1 MRPFARLSVFA
12 VLVLVIASIAAPAF
26 GAPSAWR
33 FVDVTLQY
41 ENRSLLLVGGE
52 LPEEILL
59 PYEAELAVPAGSM
72 LLWIG
77 EVLGGPLADDPE
89 LVYEKRTEGGL
100 DIYRFTLTQ
109 SRVAQVEVALSGVNS
124 FDGVTYTSSLA
135 WTAWQDLPEVRIAHR
150 IPRGAQITQTAEGA
164 SMLAGDEQ
172 FSYYAKTASNV
183 KAGDAIDLS
192 FAYQAGAPGAGSAA
206 ANSNTIAYVIVA
218 GAAVILIGLLI
229 FALRRRPAAA
239 SEDPAEDSESEEP
252 MAKQAAPVAAK
263 KKKSA
268 PEPQPAPSG
277 GLNPKAV
284 LIGVGALVAVAIMVA
299 VGSGMGAKPSGGL
312 FTKDFGAVSA
322 CQTTELALTPA
333 AGVDLEAEG
342 AAIIDAFVGQRGIG
356 IVSLDAATGRMSVEF
371 CTSDQTLET
380 LAQIVSSTGLVNASL
395 GTPPSV
401 PATTTVQ

>member
-1 MRPFARLSVFA
+1 MRRIVRLSVFA
-12 VLVLVIASIAAPAF
+12 VLVLLIASIAAPAF
-26 GAPSAWR
+26 AAPSAWK

-41 ENRSLLLVGGE
+41 DNRSLLLVGGE

-89 LVYEKRTEGGL
+89 LKYEKRTEGGF

-135 WTAWQDLPEVRIAHR
+135 WTAWQDLPEVRVAHR

-192 FAYQAGAPGAGSAA
+192 FAYQAGAPGVGSAT

-218 GAAVILIGLLI
+218 GAAVVLIGLLI
-229 FALRRRPAAA
+229 FALRRRPAF
-239 SEDPAEDSESEEP
+239 EDLTEDSESEEP

-263 KKKSA
+263 KKSA
-268 PEPQPAPSG
+268 PEPQPAPST
-277 GLNPKAV
+277 GLKPKTV
-284 LIGVGALVAVAIMVA
+284 LIGVGALVAVAIVVA
-299 VGSGMGAKPSGGL
+299 VSAGMGAKPSGGL
-312 FTKDFGAVSA
+312 LTKDFGAVSA
-322 CQTTELALTPA
+322 CQTTELALTPV

-342 AAIIDAFVGQRGIG
+342 AAIVDAFVGQRGIG

-380 LAQIVSSTGLVNASL
+380 LAQIVSSTGLVNASPAA
-395 GTPPSV
+395 PPSV

>member
-1 MRPFARLSVFA
+1 MRRIVRLSVFA
-12 VLVLVIASIAAPAF
+12 VLVLLIASIAAPAF
-26 GAPSAWR
+26 AAPSAWK

-41 ENRSLLLVGGE
+41 DNRSLLLVGGE

-77 EVLGGPLADDPE
+77 EGLGGPLADDPE
-89 LVYEKRTEGGL
+89 LKYEKRTEGGF

-183 KAGDAIDLS
+183 KAGDAVDLS
-192 FAYQAGAPGAGSAA
+192 FAYQTGAPGAGSAA

-218 GAAVILIGLLI
+218 GAAVVLIGLLI
-229 FALRRRPAAA
+229 FALRRRSVAA
-239 SEDPAEDSESEEP
+239 SEDLAEDSESEEP
-252 MAKQAAPVAAK
+252 IVEDVAPVAAK
-263 KKKSA
+263 KKSV
-268 PEPQPAPSG
+268 PEPQPAPAG
-277 GLNPKAV
+277 GLKPKTV
-284 LIGVGALVAVAIMVA
+284 LIGVGALVAVGIMVA
-299 VGSGMGAKPSGGL
+299 VGSGMAAKPSGGL

-333 AGVDLEAEG
+333 AGVNLEAEG
-342 AAIIDAFVGQRGIG
+342 AAIIDAFVGHTGIG
-356 IVSLDAATGRMSVEF
+356 IVTLDATTGRMSVEF

-380 LAQIVSSTGLVNASL
+380 LAQIVSSTGLVTASL
-395 GTPPSV
+395 GAPPSV